1 MVLLSVI
8 SCLWFCHLI
17 SQNSGFALFPLFLAV
32 FSSLFLVLLFLRKC
46 LVLCRSLY
54 IILTRFLLFLVG
66 GFGRIVRS
74 RGNQFLCA
82 RLYLLMLFSDF
93 FGLGV
98 MVFFLFFETRLF
110 LEIVGNFGL
119 VLEELIDI
127 VEGRGCRFV
136 DLKFGSCFLV
146 SRICYFDLFIFFG
159 NY

>member
-1 MVLLSVI
+1 
-8 SCLWFCHLI
+8 
-17 SQNSGFALFPLFLAV
+17 
-32 FSSLFLVLLFLRKC
+32 
-46 LVLCRSLY
+46 
-54 IILTRFLLFLVG
+54 
-66 GFGRIVRS
+66 
-74 RGNQFLCA
+74 
-82 RLYLLMLFSDF
+82 MLFSDF